1 MASLAL
7 AFDILARD
15 KGASSTLEKIGGSAE
30 KTGGKLSKLGGVAK
44 GAGIAL
50 GGLAVGGVAALGAA
64 LVQGG
69 KDAVSFETLARKTEA
84 VLKSTGNTAGTSVKG
99 IQKLAGSLESL
110 SGVDEEL
117 IINSQNVLAT
127 FTKIRNTKTDKI
139 FDQATKSALN
149 MSVALG
155 QDLQSATTMLGKA
168 LNDPIAGISAMSR
181 AGVQFTQDQKDQI
194 RVMVEAGDVMGAQKV
209 ILGELETQFG
219 GVAEA
224 AGSGM
229 AGSMARLQD
238 AFSDAFRELA
248 TALLPTLTDLAEWLA
263 AHLPAAIETARNG
276 LKGVVDW
283 VQANWP
289 TIQGVISAV
298 ANVLIN
304 DVWPVVRNFGF
315 YIVTAFSSL
324 VGWVDENWPKVQ
336 AVIEAVAAF
345 LEDTVWPMIDTF
357 TTDVVAAFERVK
369 VWHDENMPDIK
380 QAWMDFAVFL
390 LGDVWPKIND
400 FVEFTILA
408 FVSLGRGVAMVWRS
422 IKDEVGFVVGYIVNG
437 AGVLFRNWIG
447 QMETGFRAL
456 GDMAKHAWEWIK
468 KVISVLDTVFEKMGK
483 VSGTGGNVGGF
494 LQTLGTVVPGGGV
507 VDDFIGLFSGRA
519 MGGPVT
525 AGVPYIVGEH
535 RPELFVPTQNGY
547 IHPRVPEMAGGSTY
561 NVTIVA
567 PPGTVRGERDLVRE
581 LRSAKYLLGDV

>member
-15 KGASSTLEKIGGSAE
+15 KGASTTLERIGGAAE
-30 KTGGKLSKLGGVAK
+30 NTGGKLSKLGGVAK
-44 GAGIAL
+44 GAGILL

-69 KDAVSFETLARKTEA
+69 KDAVSFETLTKKTEA

-127 FTKIRNTKTDKI
+127 FTKIRNTPTDKI
-139 FDQATKSALN
+139 FDKATESALN

-155 QDLQSATTMLGKA
+155 TDLQSATTMLGKA
-168 LNDPIAGISAMSR
+168 LNDPIAGISAMTR
-181 AGVQFTQDQKDQI
+181 AGVQFTDAQKEQI
-194 RVMVEAGDVMGAQKV
+194 RTLVESGDVIGAQTV

-263 AHLPAAIETARNG
+263 AKLPGAIETTKNG
-276 LKGVVDW
+276 LKGVVDFVQTYWPSIQGVISSVATFLIDDVWPKVKDFVFYIVTAMSGLLGW
-283 VQANWP
+283 VIANWP
-289 TIQGVISAV
+289 TIQATVEAV
-298 ANVLIN
+298 ANFLKD
-304 DVWPVVRNFGF
+304 DVWPIIEDFAELVVG
-315 YIVTAFSSL
+315 AFQDIRD
-324 VGWVDENWPKVQ
+324 WCDENLPS
-336 AVIEAVAAF
+336 
-345 LEDTVWPMIDTF
+345 
-357 TTDVVAAFERVK
+357 
-369 VWHDENMPDIK
+369 IK
-380 QAWMDFAVFL
+380 DAWMDFGVFL

-400 FVEFTILA
+400 FVEFTLLA
-408 FVSLGRGVAMVWRS
+408 FISLGRGVAMVWGA
-422 IKDEVGFVVGYIVNG
+422 IKDEVGAVVGYLVTG
-437 AGVLFRNWIG
+437 AGVLLRNWLT
-447 QMETGFRAL
+447 QMETGFRAI
-456 GDMAKHAWEWIK
+456 GDMAKYAWDWIK
-468 KVISVLDTVFEKMGK
+468 KVISVLDTVFEKMGR

-507 VDDFIGLFSGRA
+507 VDDFLGVFAGRA
-519 MGGPVT
+519 IGGPVT
-525 AGVPYIVGEH
+525 AGVPYIVGER
-535 RPELFVPTQNGY
+535 RPELFVPSQNGY
-547 IHPRVPEMAGGSTY
+547 VLPRVPEMAGGSTY

>member
-1 MASLAL
+1 VASLAL

-15 KGASSTLEKIGGSAE
+15 KGASATLDKIGGKAE
-30 KTGGKLSKLGGVAK
+30 QTGGRLGKLSGVAK
-44 GAGIAL
+44 GVGIAF
-50 GGLAVGGVAALGAA
+50 GGLAVGGVAAFGAA

-69 KDAVSFETLARKTEA
+69 KDAVSFETLAKKSEA

-127 FTKIRNTKTDKI
+127 FTKIRNTKTEKI
-139 FDQATKSALN
+139 FDKATESALN

-155 QDLQSATTMLGKA
+155 TDLQSAATMVGKA
-168 LNDPIAGISAMSR
+168 LNDPIAGLTAMGR
-181 AGVQFTQDQKDQI
+181 AGVQFTDAQKEQI
-194 RVMVEAGDVMGAQKV
+194 RVMVEAGDVMGAQRI

-263 AHLPAAIETARNG
+263 AKLPGAIETTKNG

-283 VQANWP
+283 VQTNWP
-289 TIQGVISAV
+289 TIQGVVSTV

-315 YIVTAFSSL
+315 YIVTAFSGL
-324 VGWVDENWPKVQ
+324 VGWVEENWPKVQ

-345 LEDTVWPMIDTF
+345 LEDTVWPMIDGF
-357 TTDVVAAFERVK
+357 ASDVVAAFDRIK
-369 VWHDENMPDIK
+369 IWHDDNMPDIK
-380 QAWMDFAVFL
+380 QAWIDFAVFL

-400 FVEFTILA
+400 FVEFTLLA
-408 FVSLGRGVAMVWRS
+408 FMSLWRGIAMVWRS
-422 IKDEVGFVVGYIVNG
+422 IKDEVAAVVGYIVNG
-437 AGVLFRNWIG
+437 GGVLLRNWVG
-447 QMETGFRAL
+447 QMETGFRAV
-456 GDMAKHAWEWIK
+456 GDMAMYAWEWIK
-468 KVISVLDTVFEKMGK
+468 KVIDVLDTVFEKMGK

-494 LQTLGTVVPGGGV
+494 LQALGTG
-507 VDDFIGLFSGRA
+507 DGRR
-519 MGGPVT
+519 GDLQRHRRRT
-525 AGVPYIVGEH
+525 SRH
-535 RPELFVPTQNGY
+535 RPQRTGPRPRAPFSEVP
-547 IHPRVPEMAGGSTY
+547 AG
-561 NVTIVA
+561 
-567 PPGTVRGERDLVRE
+567 
-581 LRSAKYLLGDV
+581 